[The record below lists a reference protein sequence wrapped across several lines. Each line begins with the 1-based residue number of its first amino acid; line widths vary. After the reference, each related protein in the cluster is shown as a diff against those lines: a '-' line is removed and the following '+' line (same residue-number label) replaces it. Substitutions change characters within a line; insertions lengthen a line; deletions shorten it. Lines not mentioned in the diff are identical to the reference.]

1 MAKKITVG
9 IPCNRVFKPETMQ
22 SLLDMIAISE
32 HDLHF
37 VIATQ
42 GYTIAENRTLIA
54 VRALENKSD
63 YLLFIDDDM
72 VFPPDTLDRLIA
84 RDKDIIGIPYYARV
98 LPRKSVVVLEDGT
111 ELKGEVPSDL
121 FKCQHVGTGVMLIKT
136 EIFKNII
143 RPWFQFKTNADGC
156 TVQGE
161 DAHFCEV
168 ARNKGHDIW
177 CDSTLLVRHIGDR
190 TF

>member
-1 MAKKITVG
+1 MKITLG
-9 IPCNRVFKPETMQ
+9 IPCNRTVQAETMQ
-22 SLLDMIAISE
+22 SLLDMIAKSE
-32 HDLHF
+32 HDFHF

-54 VRALENKSD
+54 VRAIENKSD

-72 VFPPDTLDRLIA
+72 VFPPNTLNRLLS
-84 RDKDIIGIPYYARV
+84 REKDIIGIPYYARV
-98 LPRKSVVVLEDGT
+98 LPRKSVVVLENGEELSGT
-111 ELKGEVPSDL
+111 VPGDL

-136 EIFKNII
+136 EVFKNII

-168 ARNKGHDIW
+168 ARNKGYSIY
-177 CDSTLLVRHIGDR
+177 CDSTLPVRHIGDR
-190 TF
+190 QF